1 MNFNSKSRD
10 YLNKLS
16 KQLGKE
22 DSQTNQFKEKKKKKK
37 TIAHK
42 LHPIETEEDPERLF
56 QELMKASP
64 DGTVPK
70 HLMDRLKS
78 IERTDALI
86 NRETSKNR
94 NINAEPDSKKIKS
107 SEIEIEEEKLYIAF
121 RSLLLEED

>member
-1 MNFNSKSRD
+1 MSFNSKSRD

-22 DSQTNQFKEKKKKKK
+22 ESQPNQFKKKKKK
-37 TIAHK
+37 PIAHK

>member
-1 MNFNSKSRD
+1 MSFNSKSRD

-22 DSQTNQFKEKKKKKK
+22 ESQPNQFKKKKKK
-37 TIAHK
+37 PIAHK

-78 IERTDALI
+78 IEKTDALI

-94 NINAEPDSKKIKS
+94 NIKAEPDSKKIKS

>member
-1 MNFNSKSRD
+1 MSFNSKSRD

-22 DSQTNQFKEKKKKKK
+22 DSQPNQFKKNQKK

-78 IERTDALI
+78 IEKTDALI

-94 NINAEPDSKKIKS
+94 NIKAEPDSKKIKS

>member
-1 MNFNSKSRD
+1 MSFNSKSRD

-16 KQLGKE
+16 KQLSKE
-22 DSQTNQFKEKKKKKK
+22 DDQPTQIKKNAKK
-37 TIAHK
+37 IGHK

-56 QELMKASP
+56 QELMKSSP

-94 NINAEPDSKKIKS
+94 NIKAEPDSKKIKS